1 VGNKAV
7 PLAMAV
13 VLIAAGAVFYFSR
26 SHPPANNTPAL
37 TAEAKAYVQNL
48 RLSGVSIKA
57 TESFAKQTITE
68 IEGTIANAG
77 DRAVRSVEIVCV
89 FYDPYGQVI
98 LRERVPIV
106 KAALKPGESRP
117 FRLAFDDIP
126 ASWNNQAPQ
135 LVIAGILF
143 S

>member
-1 VGNKAV
+1 
-7 PLAMAV
+7 
-13 VLIAAGAVFYFSR
+13 VLYFGR
-26 SHPPANNTPAL
+26 SHSPASNVPAL

-68 IEGTIANAG
+68 IEGTVANAG
-77 DRAVRSVEIVCV
+77 ERVVRSVEIVCV

-106 KAALKPGESRP
+106 KAPLKPGESRP

-135 LVIAGILF
+135 LVIASIVF